1 MRLKKHG
8 KFLLDFVTAYVEGNL
23 ERFDFDLDYS
33 GYVMEHFP
41 MFERETPKLAHRF
54 AYTIDQAY
62 DFGERLSD
70 DSHREAIA
78 YALDEF
84 LTTGRVPDLI

>member
-8 KFLLDFVTAYVEGNL
+8 RILLDFVTAYAEGNL

-54 AYTIDQAY
+54 AHTIDQAY
-62 DFGERLSD
+62 DFGERLND
-70 DSHREAIA
+70 ASHREAIS

-84 LTTGRVPDLI
+84 LGTGGVPDLI